1 MFTKILFLIFGLY
14 ILVGIVL
21 YFINSKK
28 SFIDRPLALSKKGLP
43 NILFFILLS
52 PISIF
57 PRLRKKKHKHI
68 EVNASEEETKLY
80 NLGTIANSQGKYK
93 MAIEYFSRVIKM
105 NPNFSEAYVNRGNA
119 YSRIKNPDVAD
130 SIKFINEK
138 INNAISDFDKAVAID
153 PKNGYA
159 YYNRA
164 VAKWIKGDSN
174 ESLLDIKKA
183 KELGFNDIDPEFEK
197 NLRVITEK

>member
-1 MFTKILFLIFGLY
+1 MLTKILFLIIGLY

-52 PISIF
+52 PITIF
-57 PRLRKKKHKHI
+57 PRLNKKKYKHI
-68 EVNASEEETKLY
+68 EVNASQEETELY
-80 NLGTIANSQGKYK
+80 NLGTTANSQGEYK
-93 MAIEYFSRVIKM
+93 TAIEYFSKVIKL
-105 NPNFSEAYVNRGNA
+105 NPNFSEAYVNRGTA
-119 YSRIKNPDVAD
+119 YSRIKNPDAKSSFYD
-130 SIKFINEK
+130 EQ
-138 INNAISDFDKAVAID
+138 INNAISDFDKAIAID

-164 VAKWIKGDSN
+164 VAKYIKGDSN

-183 KELGFNDIDPEFEK
+183 KELGFNDIDPNFEK
-197 NLRVITEK
+197 NL

>member
-1 MFTKILFLIFGLY
+1 MIINILFLIIGLY
-14 ILVGIVL
+14 ILVGIIL

-43 NILFFILLS
+43 NILFFILFS

-57 PRLRKKKHKHI
+57 PRLSKKKYKHI
-68 EVNASEEETKLY
+68 KVDASEEETKLY
-80 NLGTIANSQGKYK
+80 NLGTTANSRGEYK
-93 MAIEYFSRVIKM
+93 MAIEYFSKVIKM
-105 NPNFSEAYVNRGNA
+105 NPNFSEAYVNRGTA
-119 YSRIKNPDVAD
+119 YSRIKNPDANSSFYD
-130 SIKFINEK
+130 EQ
-138 INNAISDFDKAVAID
+138 INNAISDFDKAIKID

-164 VAKWIKGDSN
+164 VAKYIKGDSN

-183 KELGFNDIDPEFEK
+183 KELGFNDIDPNFEK
-197 NLRVITEK
+197 NLE